1 LRTPTNG
8 LDQNGH
14 IRLNPGRF
22 AGEQIGEFMLARDA
36 GSYRERQVRGQL
48 QDHFSC
54 VWVNRLR
61 ATAPSSIVVVP
72 DGSMDLQWFS
82 GRWRIAGPDRQPQ
95 NEPVCG
101 GAVVVGFRFQPG
113 SATGWLGMAASEL
126 CNRRVDLQDISAS
139 AADQMNM
146 AAETIGSDATISE
159 LEAVVAGWAAKVR
172 LPDPEMTVAHRLL
185 SGGAPPGT
193 DVVPWLMAELSMS
206 ERTLRRRF
214 ETAFGYG
221 PKTLDRILRFQRYLD
236 LSRHRPG
243 ESAAHRAAAVGYA
256 DQSHLVRECRRLA
269 LCTPSQIG

>member
-1 LRTPTNG
+1 M
-8 LDQNGH
+8 
-14 IRLNPGRF
+14 F
-22 AGEQIGEFMLARDA
+22 ARDA
-36 GSYRERQVRGQL
+36 GSYREREVRGQL

-72 DGSMDLQWFS
+72 DGSMDLQWIF

-95 NEPVCG
+95 TETLPV

-126 CNRRVDLQDISAS
+126 CNQRVDLEDICAS
-139 AADQMNM
+139 AAHQMNL
-146 AAETIGSDATISE
+146 AAESIGPSAPISE
-159 LEAVVAGWAAKVR
+159 LETVVARWAAKVC

-185 SGGAPPGT
+185 SAGGPPGT
-193 DVVPWLMAELSMS
+193 DVLPWLMAELSMS

-236 LSRHRPG
+236 LSRHRPE